1 MTWKNWAGNQTANPI
16 KVHRPQC
23 ESDIVAVVGYA
34 TALQQR
40 VKVVG
45 SGHSFT
51 AIAVAPDHLVEMTRL
66 NKVVGLDATRM
77 EVTVESGIVISDLN
91 EYLNRAGFAMPN
103 LGDVTY
109 QTISGALSTSTHGTG
124 ALRTGLAA
132 QITAFRLVVAS
143 GEVLQCSATENAEV
157 FHCGRVGLG
166 ALGILSTITLRIVP
180 AFRLQAI

>member
-1 MTWKNWAGNQTANPI
+1 MVGDSDVEKIKQGERESWCSVIWKNWAGNQTARPL
-16 KVHRPQC
+16 KVHCPQC

-51 AIAVAPDHLVEMTRL
+51 AIAVAPDHLVELTRY
-66 NKVVGLDATRM
+66 NKVLGIDVNRL

-91 EYLNRAGFAMPN
+91 DYLADAGFAMPN

-143 GEVLQCSATENAEV
+143 GEVLQCSANENAEI
-157 FHCGRVGLG
+157 FHCGRVGL
-166 ALGILSTITLRIVP
+166 
-180 AFRLQAI
+180 

>member
-51 AIAVAPDHLVEMTRL
+51 AIAVAPDHLVEMTRY

-91 EYLNRAGFAMPN
+91 EYLNRAGFAI
-103 LGDVTY
+103 DRK
-109 QTISGALSTSTHGTG
+109 S
-124 ALRTGLAA
+124 
-132 QITAFRLVVAS
+132 VV
-143 GEVLQCSATENAEV
+143 
-157 FHCGRVGLG
+157 
-166 ALGILSTITLRIVP
+166 
-180 AFRLQAI
+180 